1 MPLFVRRYDV
11 SRARTLAEYH
21 WVPFTFFLE
30 GNSTATHSG
39 FPARIFRVR
48 DSQIHV
54 VHVLAHYTDVRES
67 RTSKYKIHAESI
79 FYNHLMKCRAR
90 IQESLFALQMH
101 NLIPD
106 IIINVPLCHVIIY
119 TCHMIR
125 DSFVKSF
132 DPNAWWAML
141 GRWHHGATQLM
152 LTVSRYQSYLSN
164 SLCVP
169 IIIASAKY
177 CYTSITMNTY
187 QLIMVIWEYQG

>member
-1 MPLFVRRYDV
+1 MLCISMYTKVKYSVLTTYERGQHKQIKKLSLTNIGIIVYSAAMPLFVRRYDV

-39 FPARIFRVR
+39 FPARIFRVG

-101 NLIPD
+101 NL
-106 IIINVPLCHVIIY
+106 Y
-119 TCHMIR
+119 TRYNNKRPIMSCDYLYVSH
-125 DSFVKSF
+125 DSRFF
-132 DPNAWWAML
+132 
-141 GRWHHGATQLM
+141 
-152 LTVSRYQSYLSN
+152 
-164 SLCVP
+164 C
-169 IIIASAKY
+169 
-177 CYTSITMNTY
+177 
-187 QLIMVIWEYQG
+187 